1 MKFRFPTYGTKHN
14 RTVSRHGYGS
24 AALRLCGGAG
34 SFLQRLCSTA
44 LLILAL
50 LLLSK
55 VALAVTPAG
64 TVISNTAVATY
75 ADGPAAARISRN
87 SNTVTVTSVAVRT
100 PSTTEFF
107 SYAPLLSGATVIRV
121 APGAYRP
128 GSDPT
133 SSFLPLAPPIP
144 AGSATPIDLSQ
155 PVPLVA
161 TTLYHVGEPVFVQVT
176 DLDQNLNPTVTETIV
191 TTLADT
197 TTGDTE
203 VIRLTETGPNTGVFI
218 GYIQSTPNTG
228 SNSYNGTLPVTVNS
242 TVNAKYTDII
252 DGSDSSADSVLV
264 DPYGIVFD
272 SSNGTPLNGAIVTLR
287 VIDPATNIEKDATVF
302 GDDGVTPFP
311 ATVRTGEAL
320 NVGGVDYTVPPG
332 GYRFPFVAPGQYRFQ
347 ITPPAGYTAPSTAA
361 DTALQALPGGPFAL
375 VTPGS
380 RQEPFIINPGP
391 ALHIDIPVDPSP
403 VTLWLQK
410 TAGKDIVAYGD
421 FLPYQLDLQNNHP
434 FAAATDL
441 IITDTLPL
449 GMRYQKGSAKLNG
462 VKAPDPAISADGRTL
477 AFTVGT
483 LASKESASLRYVVE
497 VSAGVKLGT
506 ATNQASAR
514 TANNISSNLATAT
527 VTVRSDF
534 MQTHSIIMGELI
546 LGPCNA
552 PIDKSKTDLSGIRIL
567 LEDGTYVITDI
578 NGMYHFEGVKPGVR
592 VVQLDLDSI
601 PKKYE
606 VLACEENS
614 RFAKR
619 SFSQFVDMQ
628 GGVLWRADFYLGL
641 KAKVTGDVGLELQ
654 SSLQKGAAETESSD
668 TVEYSIPIRIGSVP
682 VNNLRLTVMLA
693 DSLAYLPTTSRFDA
707 KPLEDPADTAG
718 ALTYR
723 LGDFPANWQGTVRL
737 KVSVPRA
744 GSAGQLATKAL
755 LTFDTPEKTNVRTPV
770 VDNALTRKSV
780 AGVQPVTETPL
791 QVVKNYQRVAMPE
804 IILFPHFPTFGDEL
818 TDEDR
823 QMIENLS
830 RQLAGLDIEEVIVTG
845 HTDNVRIAPRSR
857 HIHADNIALSKAR
870 AESVGR
876 YLTETLHLPA
886 EKFNYFGKGMTEP
899 VADNRTAE
907 GRARNRRVEAKI
919 RTVKPVEI
927 PPSEPVK
934 NMGTPAPTPPVAT
947 EVVNEKDRS
956 GVMSVETIGLRPGEN
971 WVAAK
976 SDVPATPNAMPEYS
990 AASVS
995 KMEPGT
1001 AWLWPPDG
1009 YHPPLPSMKLA
1020 VKSDPNKTLKAFLN
1034 GKEIDPLYFDGTV
1047 KKSDNTLAV
1056 STWNGI
1062 TVDDGDNLFEAVQY
1076 NEDGTELARLSR
1088 RIHYSTMP
1096 VMVEFVQ
1103 AKSRLVADGR
1113 IAPVIAVRLTDKDGH
1128 PAREGVVG
1136 EYLLDP
1142 PYVAMQQPGEINNT
1156 APGTTFANKL
1166 KYTVSADGIALIELQ
1181 PTTKT
1186 GDATLRFAFNGTTQ
1200 EVKARLIPEY
1210 RDWILVGLA
1219 EGTAGYNTVSGNME
1233 SLQASGQDEHYYNNE
1248 RVAFFAKGTI
1258 KGEWLITAAYDSAK
1272 QRTGSTGNSLF
1283 QTVDP
1288 NSYYTIYGDGS
1299 AQMYDAASQ
1308 EKLYLKIERDQFYAL
1323 FGDYNSGLT
1332 VTELSRY
1339 SRSMTGIK
1347 SEYRSKDFD
1356 VTVFGS
1362 ETAQSFVKDELRGDG
1377 TSGLYRLS
1385 RKGIVI
1391 NSEKIT
1397 IESRDRFHS
1406 EVITESRQLNRFIDY
1421 SIDYD
1426 SGAIFFKS
1434 PVPNRDD
1441 SLNPVYIMVDYE
1453 ILNAGKESLTYGGR
1467 AAARALDG
1475 RVEVGGTYVHE
1486 GHVSGDNNLY
1496 GADATAFIAP
1506 GTKARAEFATTN
1518 NNSAVKSD
1526 GNAYLAEITHTGT
1539 KFDGRLYFKE
1549 QESGFGLG
1557 QQNASEGGTRKFG
1570 IETGYR
1576 LSEKVTLNSQ
1586 AYRQYNLATDAVRDF
1601 MEVLGSYN
1609 AKQYAL
1615 RSGLRYANDTLP
1627 DGKNATSVLAT
1638 VGGSWRTPDQKLTLR
1653 ADHDQA
1659 LFSKYN
1665 STDFPTR
1672 TIFGVDYQATKAVTL
1687 FAQEELTYGKFA
1699 KTNTTTAGVKST
1711 PWTGGTL
1718 NSSVVNDLRENS
1730 ERTFA
1735 NVGLAQKWQINPN
1748 WGVDGEVGHSETVR
1762 KKTGYTM
1769 NANVPPASGGP
1780 DFTAVSLGANYSEK
1794 KLLWSNRIEYR
1805 NSPTDDKWG
1814 LTTGLINE
1822 YGLNWGWTGRLQ
1834 LYHTQ
1839 SPGNNSST
1847 TGDLRFGLA
1856 YRPPMTKWIVL
1867 NRLDLTYSD
1876 IKSANA
1882 SATGKRL
1889 INNLNAN
1896 YKPNKKTQVSI
1907 QYGAKYVLEEID
1919 DRKYR
1924 GYTDLIGVEGRYDIT
1939 KEWDVGIRGSL
1950 LHSWKTDQYAYSVGS
1965 SLGYN
1970 VMENAWISGG
1980 YNLVGFTD
1988 KDFSAANYTAQ
1999 GPFIQYRMKFDQ
2011 QSVKEGLKLMGQ

>member
-1 MKFRFPTYGTKHN
+1 MKYRFPAYGTEHH

-24 AALRLCGGAG
+24 AALRLCGEAG
-34 SFLQRLCSTA
+34 SVLQRLFSTL
-44 LLILAL
+44 LLIIACCAL
-50 LLLSK
+50 PN
-55 VALAVTPAG
+55 VALATTLAG

-75 ADGPAAARISRN
+75 ADGPAAAKVSRD
-87 SNTVTVTSVAVRT
+87 SNTVSVTSVAIRT
-100 PSTTEFF
+100 PSTTQFF
-107 SYAPLLSGATVIRV
+107 SYAPLLSGAPLVKV
-121 APGAYRP
+121 VPGAYRP

-133 SSFLPLAPPIP
+133 SPFLPLAPPLP
-144 AGSATPIDLSQ
+144 AGSTTPIDLSQ
-155 PVPLVA
+155 PLPLVA

-176 DLDQNLNPTVTETIV
+176 DLDQNLNPAVAETVFI
-191 TTLADT
+191 TLTDA
-197 TTGDTE
+197 TTGDIE
-203 VIRLTETGPNTGVFI
+203 VIRLTETGPNTGQFT

-228 SNSYNGTLPVTVNS
+228 VNSYNGTLPLAVNS
-242 TVNAKYTDII
+242 IVNAKYTDII
-252 DGSDSSADSVLV
+252 DGSDSSTDSVLV

-272 SSNGTPLNGAIVTLR
+272 SSSGTPLDGATVTLR
-287 VIDPATNIEKDATVF
+287 VIDPATNIERDATVF

-311 ATVRTGEAL
+311 ATVITGATL
-320 NVGGVDYTVPPG
+320 VVSGVTYTVPPG
-332 GYRFPFVAPGQYRFQ
+332 GYRFPFVTPGQYRFQ
-347 ITPPAGYTAPSTAA
+347 VTPPAGYTGPSTVA
-361 DTALQALPGGPFAL
+361 DATLQALPGGPFAL

-380 RQEPFIINPGP
+380 RQELFIINPGP

-410 TAGKDIVAYGD
+410 TAGKNIVAYGD

-434 FAAATDL
+434 FADATAVVISD
-441 IITDTLPL
+441 ILPL
-449 GMRYQKGSAKLNG
+449 GMRYQKGSTRLNG
-462 VKAPDPAISADGRTL
+462 VVAPDPMVSDDGRTL
-477 AFTVGT
+477 SFAVGT
-483 LASKESASLRYVVE
+483 LTSKESASLRFVVA

-506 ATNQASAR
+506 ATNQAAAR
-514 TANNISSNLATAT
+514 TANNISSNLATAK
-527 VTVRSDF
+527 VIVRSDF
-534 MQTHSIIMGELI
+534 MQSHSIIIGELI
-546 LGPCNA
+546 LGPCDA
-552 PIDKSKTDLSGIRIL
+552 PLDKSKTDLSGIRIL
-567 LEDGTYVITDI
+567 LEDGTYVITDS

-606 VLACEENS
+606 ILACEENS

-641 KAKVTGDVGLELQ
+641 KAKVTGDVSLELQ
-654 SSLQKGAAETESSD
+654 SRLEKGAEPESSD

-682 VNNLRLTVMLA
+682 VNNLRLTIMMA
-693 DSLAYLPTTSRFDA
+693 DGLDYLPTTSSLDG
-707 KPLEDPADTAG
+707 KPVADPEGTAG

-723 LGDFPANWQGTVRL
+723 LGDFPENWQGTFLL
-737 KVSVPRA
+737 KVSVPRT

-755 LTFDTPEKTNVRTPV
+755 LTFDTPEKPNVRTPV
-770 VDNALTRKSV
+770 VDNALVRK
-780 AGVQPVTETPL
+780 GGEGQQPAKEAP
-791 QVVKNYQRVAMPE
+791 QQDVKNFQRVAMPE

-823 QMIENLS
+823 QMIANLS
-830 RQLAGLDIEEVIVTG
+830 LQLAGLDIEEVVVTG

-876 YLTETLHLPA
+876 YLIETLRLPA
-886 EKFNYFGKGMTEP
+886 DKFSYFGKGMTEP

-907 GRARNRRVEAKI
+907 GKARNRRVEAKI

-927 PPSEPVK
+927 PASVPV
-934 NMGTPAPTPPVAT
+934 NAQVAPASPPVIAT

-956 GVMSVETIGLRPGEN
+956 GVKSVETIGLRPGEN
-971 WVAAK
+971 WVTAK
-976 SDVPATPNAMPEYS
+976 TDIPATPHAMPEYTV
-990 AASVS
+990 ASVS
-995 KMEPGT
+995 TMEPGT

-1009 YHPPLPSMKLA
+1009 YHPPLPSMKIA
-1020 VKSDPNKTLKAFLN
+1020 VKSDPSKTLKAFLN

-1076 NEDGTELARLSR
+1076 NEDGTELARLR
-1088 RIHYSTMP
+1088 RSIHYSTMP
-1096 VMVEFVQ
+1096 VTVEFIQ
-1103 AKSRLVADGR
+1103 ERSNLVANGKNP
-1113 IAPVIAVRLTDKDGH
+1113 PVIAVRLTDKDGH

-1136 EYLLDP
+1136 EYILDP
-1142 PYVAMQQPGEINNT
+1142 PYVAMQQPGEINT
-1156 APGTTFANKL
+1156 MAPGTTFANKL
-1166 KYTVSADGIALIELQ
+1166 KYTISADGIALIDIQ

-1186 GDATLRFAFNGTTQ
+1186 GDATLRFTLNGATQ
-1200 EVKARLIPEY
+1200 EVKARLVPEY

-1219 EGTAGYNTVSGNME
+1219 EGTTGYNTVSGNME
-1233 SLQASGQDEHYYNNE
+1233 SLRASNPEEHYYSNE

-1258 KGEWLITAAYDSAK
+1258 KGEWLITAAYDSDK

-1283 QTVDP
+1283 QTIDP

-1299 AQMYDAASQ
+1299 SQMYDAASQ
-1308 EKLYLKIERDQFYAL
+1308 EKLYLRIERENFYAL

-1339 SRSMTGIK
+1339 SRSMTGLK
-1347 SEYRSKDFD
+1347 SEYRSRDFD

-1385 RKGIVI
+1385 RKSIVV

-1426 SGAIFFKS
+1426 NGTIFFKS
-1434 PVPNRDD
+1434 PVANRDD
-1441 SLNPVYIMVDYE
+1441 KLNPVYIMVDYE

-1475 RVEVGGTYVHE
+1475 RVEVGGTYVNE
-1486 GHVSGDNNLY
+1486 GQVSGDNKLF
-1496 GADATAFIAP
+1496 GVDATAFIAP
-1506 GTKARAEFATTN
+1506 GTKARAEFAATN
-1518 NNSAVKSD
+1518 NNAATKSN
-1526 GNAYLAEITHTGT
+1526 GNAYLAEITHTGK

-1557 QQNASEGGTRKFG
+1557 QQNASEGGTRKYG
-1570 IETGYR
+1570 VETGYR
-1576 LSEKVTLNSQ
+1576 LNEKITLNSQ

-1609 AKQYAL
+1609 EKQYAL

-1627 DGKNATSVLAT
+1627 DGKNETSVLAT
-1638 VGGSWRTPDQKLTLR
+1638 VGGSWRTKDQKLTLR

-1659 LFSKYN
+1659 LFSKN
-1665 STDFPTR
+1665 SSSDFPSR
-1672 TIFGVDYQATKAVTL
+1672 TIFGVDYQATRAVTL
-1687 FAQEELTYGKFA
+1687 FAQEELTYGEFA

-1711 PWTGGTL
+1711 PWSGGTL
-1718 NSSVVNDLRENS
+1718 NSSVVNDIRENS

-1735 NVGLAQKWQINPN
+1735 NVGLAQKWQINQS

-1769 NANVPPASGGP
+1769 NANVPPASGGEE
-1780 DFTAVSLGANYSEK
+1780 FTAVSLGANYSEK
-1794 KLLWSNRIEYR
+1794 KLLWSNRVEYR

-1814 LTTGLINE
+1814 LMTGLINE

-1839 SPGNNSST
+1839 SPGGNSST
-1847 TGDLRFGLA
+1847 AGDLRLGLA

-1876 IKSANA
+1876 IKSAHA
-1882 SATGKRL
+1882 STTGKRL

-1896 YKPNKKTQVSI
+1896 YKPNKKTQIAV
-1907 QYGAKYVLEEID
+1907 QYGAKYVLEKID
-1919 DRKYR
+1919 DRDYS
-1924 GYTDLIGVEGRYDIT
+1924 GYTDLIGIEGRYDIT
-1939 KEWDVGIRGSL
+1939 KEWDVGLRGSL
-1950 LHSWKTDQYAYSVGS
+1950 LHSWETEQFAYSVGTS
-1965 SLGYN
+1965 VGYN

-1980 YNLVGFTD
+1980 YNFVGFTD

-1999 GPFIQYRMKFDQ
+1999 GPFVQYRMKFDQ